1 MGISGDWTYEKSW
14 QEPEEI
20 KIQFE
25 VLIDKNDPSKGTEQK
40 TAVFTDQQWSE
51 TWSKY
56 QTFTHVN
63 KDNTYDKQDF
73 VIFRQRRTYTTSA
86 AVCPNLYKGLLEAG
100 AFVSNTNVYR
110 DEITEYTYQKTEDG
124 WAQDSETTSTYIS
137 GAEYAGSMP
146 IVDFRPFLQGG
157 FNSRLNEVITASTV
171 VKYFWSTNV
180 AKDLRNYDNTIT
192 AKRIY
197 SKTTTQTRTA
207 LALTQEGQHY
217 LQAYLKQET
226 GEDNANPGNS
236 YIVTANAWDEGQKLQ
251 ADGTN
256 VNSSLGRLTIEQ
268 KPNEYDE
275 AEEDLQEDDPIDE
288 GGDDTADTGTGS
300 DSVNDQNDPVQHG
313 ASIGGSGNSNSSSN
327 NSIDLIGTDLR
338 KLWESWS
345 PYGDSGTGIINGN
358 QVWDGDPA
366 SGSDN
371 KPLYFMKI
379 GGKPANRGEI
389 SVNTSD
395 PFKVREIQISPVSS
409 DGFATNPFKA
419 GERIF
424 LNSNS
429 GAYSWWYRIRSV
441 SKNGRKA
448 KVKYIEDILRP
459 VYADFFYGGQ
469 NLTAGWPYRA
479 LVTGVS
485 DSSDR
490 VFEMPYAPDD
500 FMICRGGDF
509 VLVPAN
515 QQQAAARYV
524 AVQKRLL
531 EGQTRGVNVTTSMKE
546 IPSAPFADVYLNM
559 LGTSIYGRLN
569 GTTWAF
575 NESGCVVSTDI
586 IYGGHAGRDGTEQG
600 LRQRRMILERNA
612 ECSVGQTEG
621 WIQPPDGLTND
632 DLPLVE
638 AITNDPAEVKKANTL
653 EVDGNFDPD
662 DPPCSFWT
670 EDLPLTEEDEVPAE
684 ELETNHVFLPQ
695 PVTSLEGRTRTR
707 ARLTVLNGTPFIE
720 PEQITLVTRTL
731 AENEYVD
738 TADYPKPLITRT
750 MTYAKVQGWKPDEG
764 GGGGP
769 EPPDPEQPTI
779 DCTLRVKAGFG
790 PTN

>member
-20 KIQFE
+20 NIEYE
-25 VLIDKNDPSKGTEQK
+25 VLIDRNDPSKGTEKK
-40 TAVFTDQQWSE
+40 TATFTDHQWSE

-56 QTFTHVN
+56 QTFAHLN
-63 KDNTYDKQDF
+63 KDNTYDVQDY
-73 VIFRQRRTYTTSA
+73 VIYRKRRTYTTAA
-86 AVCPNLYKGLLEAG
+86 AVAANIFKGKLEGRAY
-100 AFVSNTNVYR
+100 VTNQEVYR
-110 DEITEYTYQKTEDG
+110 DEITEYTYQKAEDG
-124 WAQDSETTSTYIS
+124 WAQESETTTNYIS
-137 GAEYAGSMP
+137 GWEYAGSLP
-146 IVDFRPFLQGG
+146 IQDFRPFVTGHYAS
-157 FNSRLNEVITASTV
+157 NLNDTITANTT
-171 VKYFWSTNV
+171 VKYFQSTNI
-180 AKDLRNYDNTIT
+180 ASHLNNYDSSIT

-197 SKTTTQTRTA
+197 SKTTTLTRTA

-217 LQAYLKQET
+217 LQALLKQET
-226 GEDNANPGNS
+226 GESGEGGGSSAPDYVA
-236 YIVTANAWDEGQKLQ
+236 TAAAWREGKKLQ
-251 ADGTN
+251 ADGTQ
-256 VNSSLGRLTIEQ
+256 VNSSLGRLSIER

-288 GGDDTADTGTGS
+288 GGDDSADTATGS
-300 DSVNDQNDPVQHG
+300 DNNDQTTHS
-313 ASIGGSGNSNSSSN
+313 AISSSTN
-327 NSIDLIGTDLR
+327 NSVDLIGTDLSD
-338 KLWESWS
+338 LWSSWS
-345 PYGDSGTGIINGN
+345 PYGDSGTGIIDNEK
-358 QVWDGDPA
+358 VWDGDPA

-371 KPLYFMKI
+371 KPLYYMKI
-379 GGKPANRGEI
+379 GGGVDNRGEI
-389 SVNTSD
+389 SVNSSD
-395 PFKVREIQISPVSS
+395 PFNVSRIKISPVSA
-409 DGFATNPFKA
+409 DGFATNPFQV

-429 GAYSWWYRIRSV
+429 GAFNWWYRIRSV
-441 SKNGRKA
+441 SSDGKTAHVN
-448 KVKYIEDILRP
+448 YIEDILRP
-459 VYADFFYGGQ
+459 VYSDWLYGGQ
-469 NLTAGWPYRA
+469 NLIPNWPYRA

-490 VFEMPYAPDD
+490 VFEMPFAPDD

-515 QQQAAARYV
+515 QQEAAARYI

-531 EGQTRGVNVTTSMKE
+531 EGQTRGVNVTTSLKE

-600 LRQRRMILERNA
+600 LRQRRLILERNA
-612 ECSVGQTEG
+612 QCQVGQTEG

-638 AITNDPAEVKKANTL
+638 AITNDPAEVRKANTL
-653 EVDGNFDPD
+653 DVDDDFDPN

-670 EDLPLTEEDEVPAE
+670 EDLPLLEEDEIPAE
-684 ELETNHVFLPQ
+684 ELQTDHVFLPQ

-731 AENEYVD
+731 AENEFVD
-738 TADYPKPLITRT
+738 TDHYPKPLITRT